1 MARWPATLVEI
12 GTADAAR
19 LGIASGDLVEL
30 YNDYGSTQ
38 GMAHIEPSIREGHV
52 FMMAMGK
59 QGVMGDLVTN
69 AIDENVLPYYKGTWA
84 AVRRL
89 GDAGYSATVTQKSR
103 HY

>member
-1 MARWPATLVEI
+1 
-12 GTADAAR
+12 
-19 LGIASGDLVEL
+19 
-30 YNDYGSTQ
+30 
-38 GMAHIEPSIREGHV
+38 
-52 FMMAMGK
+52 MGK
-59 QGVMGDLVTN
+59 QGVVGDLVTN